1 MNEQI
6 FKLIIEQEDVTWK
19 TLLYDLVKSEDM
31 NPWNI
36 DISLLTKRYIQLVK
50 ELQEHDLRVSGKVL
64 LAAAILLKIKSV
76 HLIENDI
83 SNLDRL
89 FNQTD
94 DELTEEELLE
104 EIEESMHEK
113 KERQTFQLIPRN
125 PQPRNRKVSIHDLV
139 DALQRAME
147 SKKRIL
153 AKQRPVKYQMPKRKI
168 DIVAAIYD
176 LYHKISYY
184 TNKNKVKKLSFTE
197 LLPARA
203 GKQEKAYT
211 FLPLLHLENQ
221 RKVETDQ
228 KEPFDEIYIKLLN
241 KNGKPK
247 IS

>member
-1 MNEQI
+1 MNEKI
-6 FKLIIEQEDVTWK
+6 FQLVIEQEEVTWK
-19 TLLYDLVKSEDM
+19 TLLYDLVKMEGM

-50 ELQEHDLRVSGKVL
+50 DLQEHDLRISGKVL
-64 LAAAILLKIKSV
+64 LAAAILLKIKST

-94 DELTEEELLE
+94 EELTEEELFD
-104 EIEESMHEK
+104 EIEDGISGK
-113 KERQTFQLIPRN
+113 KEKQTYQLIPRN
-125 PQPRNRKVSIHDLV
+125 PQPRDRKVSIHDLV
-139 DALQRAME
+139 QALQKAME
-147 SKKRIL
+147 SKKRAL

-184 TNKNKVKKLSFTE
+184 TTKKNVKELTFSE

-203 GKQEKAYT
+203 SKQEKAYT

-221 RKVETDQ
+221 RKVETNQ
-228 KEPFDEIYIKLLN
+228 KAPFAEIYIKLLN

-247 IS
+247 KL